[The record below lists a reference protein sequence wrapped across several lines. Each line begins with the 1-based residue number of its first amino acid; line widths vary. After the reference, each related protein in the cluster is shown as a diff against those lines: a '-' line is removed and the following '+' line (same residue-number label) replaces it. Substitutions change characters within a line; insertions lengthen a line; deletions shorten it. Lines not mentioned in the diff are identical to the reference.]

1 MNFNVINMKVL
12 VYILLL
18 SIAIFSGCTNVEDVI
33 IDDNIVT
40 IYAYHNQTSRVS
52 FDGQTSKWEDNDVL
66 NVIVDGLD
74 AIYPFNYTSD
84 NKFVCNS
91 LTLPADQN
99 NLYAFSGVNPDNIN
113 ISTKTASVV
122 LGATAQVQ
130 DNQKPTAHIAGY
142 DILYGAASNVG
153 KDNILI
159 EMNHTIAV
167 LKINITN
174 GLQNTQTI
182 KSVTITTP
190 DAKLT
195 GNYNISPAADNK
207 ISKSSDSGSN
217 SVTLTFDNVA
227 LSNTDTPFTAW
238 IAVAPFTLANGDEM
252 AIDITTSDDN
262 VYRCVKT
269 FDNKGKTFAAGS
281 IMSTSIALGDNA
293 SLVPANQAENINI
306 EINKNT
312 TIDGF
317 PTTKMQNITSARYN
331 IGGYSFYF
339 ESPTPFY
346 KTDSGIEFP
355 PVQVKNNMYTGVTD
369 DTPARIKL
377 PIIYGYRLSSVT
389 MASTE
394 SNGTNRKFKF
404 LVVDSNDKLIIDEE
418 YKDENVILNNIDKTF
433 TLTKTNDAA
442 AYYIKICRSNVYKEA
457 PAVLKKLSLTYTKVK

>member
-1 MNFNVINMKVL
+1 MKKL
-12 VYILLL
+12 SYILSLFT
-18 SIAIFSGCTNVEDVI
+18 AIIVSCTNVEDVI
-33 IDDNIVT
+33 IEDNIVT
-40 IYAYHNQTSRVS
+40 IYAYHNQPSRVS
-52 FDGQTSKWEDNDVL
+52 FNGQASKWDTGDVL
-66 NVIVDGLD
+66 NVVVNGLND
-74 AIYPFNYTSD
+74 IYPFNYTSD

-153 KDNILI
+153 KDNISI

-227 LSNTDTPFTAW
+227 LSNTDAPFTAW

-269 FDNKGKTFAAGS
+269 FDGEGKTFAAGS

-293 SLVPANQAENINI
+293 SLVPDNQAENITILVDNSTLP
-306 EINKNT
+306 NNFPKNA
-312 TIDGF
+312 DE
-317 PTTKMQNITSARYN
+317 KITFGKYT
-331 IGGYSFYF
+331 IGGYNFYF
-339 ESPTPFY
+339 NSPTPFFV
-346 KTDSGIEFP
+346 DASGIKFSAIKDKFNGDKIFS
-355 PVQVKNNMYTGVTD
+355 VSD
-369 DTPARIKL
+369 ADPAKIKL
-377 PIIYGYRLSSVT
+377 PVIYGYSLRFVT
-389 MASTE
+389 MKSAG
-394 SNGTNRKFKF
+394 SNETRGYLFSIIDTDGQN
-404 LVVDSNDKLIIDEE
+404 VMDENEVKLID
-418 YKDENVILNNIDKTF
+418 KDKELK
-433 TLTKTNDAA
+433 LSQTKSGEM
-442 AYYIKICRSNVYKEA
+442 YYLKIGNTSVNRD
-457 PAVLKKLSLTYTKVK
+457 PAVLKKLSLTYTKVE